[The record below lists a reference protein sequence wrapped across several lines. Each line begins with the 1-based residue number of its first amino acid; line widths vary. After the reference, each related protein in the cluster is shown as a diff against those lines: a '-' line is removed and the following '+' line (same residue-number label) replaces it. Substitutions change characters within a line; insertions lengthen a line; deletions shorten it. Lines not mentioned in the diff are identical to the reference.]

1 MEKCNFSLTHF
12 GGMDIAEKKGKQ
24 CYGSGPGGLGGIM
37 GRMAVAGVR
46 GL

>member
-24 CYGSGPGGLGGIM
+24 CYGFQSNMMFIAIELI
-37 GRMAVAGVR
+37 V
-46 GL
+46 